1 VEVQARHSMALKC
14 AQLFRARGTT
24 PASLR
29 RAKKSVDFPCLLDPE
44 GSRFKYYKNA

>member
-1 VEVQARHSMALKC
+1 MALKC